1 MRKFL
6 ISYISL
12 DKNDP
17 QTIELSLDD
26 NQKANIHTFN
36 KQLKVLDKSFMWI
49 LSWSLIEE

>member
-1 MRKFL
+1 MRRFL

-12 DKNDP
+12 DKHDP
-17 QTIELSLDD
+17 QIIELSLNN

-36 KQLKVLDKSFMWI
+36 KQLEVLDKSFMWI

>member
-1 MRKFL
+1 MRRFL
-6 ISYISL
+6 ISYIRL

-36 KQLKVLDKSFMWI
+36 KQLELLDKSFMWI